1 MKLSTLLLA
10 LVLPTT
16 LSAQTVAPAPT
27 VSIQPSKI
35 DSTAEL
41 AQLMQA
47 SETVVP
53 IEKYDLLSVRV
64 VGADELA
71 VRTRVAPDGGIDI
84 PLAGHISVVGLTV
97 EQAQQAIANL
107 IREKNLVLSPGVTI
121 EVLDSPGRTITVSGE
136 VVKPGVYPAAGDA
149 SLSTTATSGVR
160 TLSQLLS
167 LAGGLKDTAS
177 GIVTLVRPSLPGP
190 VSIPLGTDPN
200 RQIYASL
207 PVFAGDEIRVAHV
220 GQAYVIGAVGK
231 QGAVPLKN
239 YSPTTISQAV
249 SVSGGV
255 GFEASAN
262 SARLVRIQ
270 GDKRVVTVVHVRKI
284 LSGKEPD
291 FALQNDDILYIPTN
305 KGKAALKSGAAGII
319 VSLASLYIYANP

>member
-1 MKLSTLLLA
+1 MKLSTLLLSM
-10 LVLPTT
+10 VFTTT

-27 VSIQPSKI
+27 VSIEPSKI

-53 IEKYDLLSVRV
+53 IEKYDLLSIRV

-97 EQAQQAIANL
+97 EQAQKAIANL
-107 IREKNLVLSPGVTI
+107 VREKNLVISPGVII
-121 EVLDSPGRTITVSGE
+121 ELIDSPGRTITVSGE
-136 VVKPGVYPAAGDA
+136 VVKPGVYPAAGNA
-149 SLSTTATSGVR
+149 SSIISGVR
-160 TLSQLLS
+160 TLNQLLS

-177 GIVTLVRPSLPGP
+177 GTITLVRPSLPGP
-190 VSIPLGTDPN
+190 ISIPLGTDPN
-200 RQIYASL
+200 HQIYASL
-207 PVFAGDEIRVAHV
+207 PVFAGDEVRVAHV

-231 QGAVPLKN
+231 QGAVLLKN

-270 GDKRVVTVVHVRKI
+270 GEKRVVTVVHVRKI

-319 VSLASLYIYANP
+319 VSLASLYIYSNP

>member
-1 MKLSTLLLA
+1 
-10 LVLPTT
+10 
-16 LSAQTVAPAPT
+16 
-27 VSIQPSKI
+27 
-35 DSTAEL
+35 
-41 AQLMQA
+41 MQA
-47 SETVVP
+47 TETVVP

-64 VGADELA
+64 VGADELT
-71 VRTRVAPDGGIDI
+71 VRARVAPDGGIDI
-84 PLAGHISVVGLTV
+84 PLAGHISLVGLTV
-97 EQAQQAIANL
+97 EQAQNAIANL
-107 IREKNLVLSPGVTI
+107 VREKNLVLSPGVTI

-136 VVKPGVYPAAGDA
+136 VTKPGVYPAAGDA
-149 SLSTTATSGVR
+149 SVSPTVTSGVR

-177 GIVTLVRPSLPGP
+177 GIITLVRPSLPGP
-190 VSIPLGTDPN
+190 ISIPLGTDPN
-200 RQIYASL
+200 HQIYAAL
-207 PVFAGDEIRVAHV
+207 PVFAGDEVRVAHV
-220 GQAYVIGAVGK
+220 GQIYVIGAVGK

-249 SVSGGV
+249 TVAGGI

-262 SARLVRIQ
+262 SSRLVRMQ

-284 LSGKEPD
+284 LSGDEPD

-319 VSLASLYIYANP
+319 VSLASLYIYSHP

>member
-1 MKLSTLLLA
+1 
-10 LVLPTT
+10 
-16 LSAQTVAPAPT
+16 
-27 VSIQPSKI
+27 
-35 DSTAEL
+35 
-41 AQLMQA
+41 MQA
-47 SETVVP
+47 SETVIP

-97 EQAQQAIANL
+97 EQAQNAIANL
-107 IREKNLVLSPGVTI
+107 VRDKNLVLSPGVTI

-136 VVKPGVYPAAGDA
+136 IAKPGVYPAAGD
-149 SLSTTATSGVR
+149 STNGTTPTSGVR
-160 TLSQLLS
+160 TLTQLLS

-177 GIVTLVRPSLPGP
+177 GVVTLVRPSLPAP

-200 RQIYASL
+200 HQPYAEL
-207 PVFAGDEIRVAHV
+207 PVFAGDEVRVAHV

-239 YSPTTISQAV
+239 YSSTTLSQAV
-249 SVSGGV
+249 TVAGGI

-262 SARLVRIQ
+262 SARLVRME
-270 GDKRVVTVVHVRKI
+270 GDKRVVTIVHVRKI
-284 LSGKEPD
+284 LDGKEPD

-319 VSLASLYIYANP
+319 VSLASLYIYSHP

>member
-1 MKLSTLLLA
+1 MVFT
-10 LVLPTT
+10 TT

-27 VSIQPSKI
+27 VSIEPSKI

-53 IEKYDLLSVRV
+53 IEKYDLLSIRV

-97 EQAQQAIANL
+97 EQAQKAIANL
-107 IREKNLVLSPGVTI
+107 VREKNLVISPGVII
-121 EVLDSPGRTITVSGE
+121 ELIDSPGRTITVSGE
-136 VVKPGVYPAAGDA
+136 VVKPGVYPAAGNA
-149 SLSTTATSGVR
+149 SSIISGVR
-160 TLSQLLS
+160 TLNQLLS

-177 GIVTLVRPSLPGP
+177 GTITLVRPSLPGP
-190 VSIPLGTDPN
+190 ISIPLGTDPN
-200 RQIYASL
+200 HQIYASL
-207 PVFAGDEIRVAHV
+207 PVFAGDEVRVAHV

-231 QGAVPLKN
+231 QGAVLLKN

-270 GDKRVVTVVHVRKI
+270 GEKRVVTVVHVRKI

-319 VSLASLYIYANP
+319 VSLASLYIYSNP

>member
-1 MKLSTLLLA
+1 MKRLHYLLVCALA
-10 LVLPTT
+10 ATAT
-16 LSAQTVAPAPT
+16 AQTVAPAPT
-27 VSIQPSKI
+27 VSYQPSHI

-47 SETVVP
+47 SETVIP

-97 EQAQQAIANL
+97 EQAQNAIANL
-107 IREKNLVLSPGVTI
+107 VRDKNLVLSPGVTI

-136 VVKPGVYPAAGDA
+136 IAKPGVYPAAGD
-149 SLSTTATSGVR
+149 STNGTTPTSGVR
-160 TLSQLLS
+160 TLTQLLS

-177 GIVTLVRPSLPGP
+177 GVVTLVRPSLPAP

-200 RQIYASL
+200 HQPYAEL
-207 PVFAGDEIRVAHV
+207 PVFAGDEVRVAHV

-239 YSPTTISQAV
+239 YSPTTLSQAV
-249 SVSGGV
+249 TVAGGI

-262 SARLVRIQ
+262 SARLVRME
-270 GDKRVVTVVHVRKI
+270 GDKRVVTIVHVRKI
-284 LSGKEPD
+284 LDGKEPD

-319 VSLASLYIYANP
+319 VSLASLYIYSHP